1 MSFTLDL
8 TDEQEQLRE
17 KTHAFAHYRASVIG
31 RALRAGAD
39 TDPLDQR
46 MEAPR

>member
-1 MSFTLDL
+1 M
-8 TDEQEQLRE
+8 
-17 KTHAFAHYRASVIG
+17 VIG